1 MLTIENSNK
10 ASSKLKL
17 LKRTLISISSF
28 ISITVIFAV
37 GWSIS
42 EVKSQNPFI
51 PQNVISKTVSKTIDS
66 FSHFRFPIKRVM
78 GFNSDFPTFNLD
90 IKLKNYAVL
99 EKISDDD
106 GNGRRETY
114 VPARIRTDNKSV
126 KAKIRLQGDREI
138 HWADP
143 ERWSFRVEVK
153 DDTLLGMRKFS
164 IQHPVTRNYIYEW
177 IFHDFLK
184 REGLIGLNYQ
194 FISLNVNGESRGVYA
209 VEEKSDKLLIES
221 NKRRDGPIFKFTFTD
236 EMDSNNFWDNIRV
249 SPYQKKQW
257 SEKNPILLA
266 QASSLLR
273 DYAAGNLKVDE
284 VFDTDKLARFFAI
297 ADLFSMFHGTTATG
311 IRLYFNPITQM
322 FEPIGNDGHFLDKDY
337 PVLVSQLK
345 DFRGEDGFWGYGPWY
360 ERLFNIKGNNVV
372 LYEKYIQELNRLTS
386 FGYIENYLADINISI
401 NNNLDFIY
409 SDFPYADLW
418 SSHPLTGL
426 SPLFYYDEDKILTK
440 RDVIK
445 SRLKLTSPIYIKDI
459 QYDGETLSL
468 NINNKAKLPV
478 KVVEVELD
486 NKRFQPLFN
495 KYINGIS
502 NNKLNKSNIINFIN
516 DGLGNS
522 SNPGGQLIGKIKYS
536 VIGMPNVYDQNFF
549 FGDKSLGE
557 MKAGNINKFKF
568 LQMDNYDIYLGPGDI
583 ILNEDLIVPK
593 MYQLHILPGTNIDLV
608 ASSKI
613 ISYSPVIIKGDSNNM
628 IKIHSSDN
636 TGEGILVIKASG
648 QSFMD
653 FVDFREQNIMNTS
666 QEGVSSVLTFYE
678 SDIIIENSVFSS
690 NLAEDVIN
698 VIRSEFS
705 IDNITIKDSLSDGID
720 LDFSNGS
727 ILNSEF
733 FNIGNDSIDLSGS
746 MVELSQIN
754 SYNSGDKAVS
764 IGEGS
769 FVYASGINIYNSRI
783 GFAIKDSSYLQ
794 LLESTIE
801 DSEVGFTVFQKKL
814 EYEPPKADI
823 WRYTSKN
830 LNQEYLLEEGSE
842 LFFDGIKVKS
852 NASSL
857 REDLY

>member
-1 MLTIENSNK
+1 MLTIENSIK
-10 ASSKLKL
+10 ASNKLKW

-28 ISITVIFAV
+28 ISIIVIVFI

-42 EVKSQNPFI
+42 EVKSQDPFI
-51 PQNVISKTVSKTIDS
+51 PQNVISKTINKTIES
-66 FSHFRFPIKRVM
+66 FSRFRFPIKRVM

-90 IKLKNYAVL
+90 IKLKNYAEL
-99 EKISDDD
+99 EKISNNN

-114 VPARIRTDNKSV
+114 VSASIRTDNKSV

-194 FISLNVNGESRGVYA
+194 FISLNVNGKSRGVYA
-209 VEEKSDKLLIES
+209 AEEKSDKLLIES
-221 NKRRDGPIFKFTFTD
+221 NKRRDGPIFKFTFND
-236 EMDSNNFWDNIRV
+236 GMNANNFWDNIKV

-266 QASSLLR
+266 QASDLLR
-273 DYAAGNLKVDE
+273 RFINGDLNVDE

-297 ADLFSMFHGTTATG
+297 ADLFSMLHGTIPDG
-311 IRLYFNPITQM
+311 IRLYFNPISQM

-345 DFRGEDGFWGYGPWY
+345 DFRGEDGFWSYGPWY
-360 ERLFNIKGNNVV
+360 ERLFSIEDNNSV
-372 LYEKYIQELNRLTS
+372 LYEKYIQELNRLSS
-386 FGYIENYLADINISI
+386 FGYIEDYLDDVNITI

-426 SPLFYYDEDKILTK
+426 SPLFYYDEDKILNK
-440 RDVIK
+440 RDAIK
-445 SRLKLTSPIYIKDI
+445 LRLKLTAPIYIKDI

-468 NINNKAKLPV
+468 DINNKAKLPV
-478 KVVEVELD
+478 KVVQVELD
-486 NKRFQPLFN
+486 NKSFQPLFN
-495 KYINGIS
+495 KYIYGIS
-502 NNKLNKSNIINFIN
+502 NNQLNKSNIINFVN
-516 DGLGNS
+516 DDLGNS
-522 SNPGGQLIGKIKYS
+522 TSPGDQLIGKIKYS
-536 VIGMPNVYDQNFF
+536 VIGMPNVHEQNFF
-549 FGDKSLGE
+549 FGGKSLGE

-568 LQMDNYDIYLGPGDI
+568 LQIDNYDIYLGPGNI
-583 ILNEDLIVPK
+583 VLNEDLIVPK
-593 MYQLHILPGTNIDLV
+593 MYQLHVLPGTNIDLV

-613 ISYSPVIIKGDSNNM
+613 ISYSPINMKGDSNNM

-636 TGEGILVIKASG
+636 SGEGILVIKASG

-653 FVDFREQNIMNTS
+653 FVDFRGQNIMNTS
-666 QEGVSSVLTFYE
+666 QTLSSVLTFYE
-678 SDIIIENSVFSS
+678 SDVIIENSLFSK

-698 VIRSEFS
+698 IIRSEFS

-727 ILNSEF
+727 ILNSDF
-733 FNIGNDSIDLSGS
+733 YNIGNDSIDLSGS
-746 MVELSQIN
+746 TVELSQIN

-769 FVYASGINIYNSRI
+769 FVYASGININNSRI

-794 LLESTIE
+794 LLESSIK
-801 DSEVGFTVFQKKL
+801 DSEIGFTVFQKKQ
-814 EYEPPKADI
+814 EFQSPKADI

-830 LNQEYLLEEGSE
+830 VNQEYLLEEGSV
-842 LFFDGIKVKS
+842 LLFDGVKVKP